1 MGPEDF
7 AAGVNVTP
15 FATSW
20 IPIGDGRIVSIAV
33 YRDEQGQ
40 DDAVVLEHRPDRT
53 AGAPPLVRVHSAC
66 LTGDTFRSLR
76 CDCGPQLDRSLA
88 AISDAPWGILV
99 YLPLHEGRGI
109 GLANKIR
116 AYALQDAGLDTAAAN
131 LALGFEVDQ
140 RSFRRAARI
149 LASLDARE
157 IRLLSNNPEKVG
169 ALQANGIR
177 VVERLGLITTPNEHN
192 ENYLGTK
199 ARLGHLLGVPP
210 LGQ

>member
-1 MGPEDF
+1 MATEDIEP
-7 AAGVNVTP
+7 GVEVTP
-15 FATSW
+15 FSTSW
-20 IPIGDGRIVSIAV
+20 IPIRDGRIVSIAV

-131 LALGFEVDQ
+131 VALGFEVDQ
-140 RSFRRAARI
+140 RSFDRAARI
-149 LASLDARE
+149 LASLGAQE
-157 IRLLSNNPEKVG
+157 VRLLTNNPAKVS
-169 ALQANGIR
+169 ALEAHGIR
-177 VVERLGLITTPNEHN
+177 VAEQLGLVIAPNEHT
-192 ENYLGTK
+192 EAYLATK
-199 ARLGHLLGVPP
+199 RRLAHLLEPKP
-210 LGQ
+210 AR

>member
-1 MGPEDF
+1 MEPD
-7 AAGVNVTP
+7 NVDPRVAVAP
-15 FATSW
+15 FATSS
-20 IPIGDGRIVSIAV
+20 IPIRDGRNVSIAV

-40 DDAVVLEHRPDRT
+40 DDAVVLEHRPDPE

-131 LALGFEVDQ
+131 VALGFEVDE
-140 RSFRRAARI
+140 RSFSRAAQI
-149 LASLDARE
+149 LASLGARE
-157 IRLLSNNPEKVG
+157 VRLLSNNPAKVS
-169 ALQANGIR
+169 ALQAHGIR
-177 VVERLGLITTPNEHN
+177 VVERLGLVTTPNQHN
-192 ENYLGTK
+192 TEYLRTK
-199 ARLGHLLGVPP
+199 ERLGHLLDSRPGR
-210 LGQ
+210 